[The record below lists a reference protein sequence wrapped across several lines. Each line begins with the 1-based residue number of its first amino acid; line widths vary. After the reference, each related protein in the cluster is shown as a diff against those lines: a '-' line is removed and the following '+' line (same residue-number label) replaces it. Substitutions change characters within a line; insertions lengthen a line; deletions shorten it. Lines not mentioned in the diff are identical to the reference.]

1 MRLALIMIAA
11 LLAGCSAEPAAP
23 DAAPETPAPHAE
35 DGETAKPPTAYEV
48 ARDTIAAQG
57 KEGADAAWAAGRPAM
72 LLFSASW

>member
-11 LLAGCSAEPAAP
+11 LLAGCSAEPAQ

-48 ARDTIAAQG
+48 ACDTITAKG